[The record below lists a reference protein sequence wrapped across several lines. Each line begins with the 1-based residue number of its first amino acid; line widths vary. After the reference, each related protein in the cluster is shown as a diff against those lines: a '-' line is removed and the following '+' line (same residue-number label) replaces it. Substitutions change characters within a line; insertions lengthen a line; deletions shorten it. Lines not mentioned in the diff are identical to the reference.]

1 MYANAVR
8 LMDRAVRTCGCPFPN
23 YIAQH
28 GSAVVVGPTRAGSP
42 VQTKGS
48 SSSFLRST
56 SSRTTNAT
64 WRNICG
70 RAQLGLTVS
79 CHRALHLYHH
89 WLTWATLRLLCC
101 VTDRS
106 TVQQLAFG
114 EEREEKMST
123 WQHAWSVAECIWT
136 IMDRCDNGNTAKHR
150 ARAGLPCRHVLMI
163 YPRHSTARH

>member
-70 RAQLGLTVS
+70 RAQLEVWP
-79 CHRALHLYHH
+79 CRATAHCICIIIG
-89 WLTWATLRLLCC
+89 WLELLLGCC
-101 VTDRS
+101 AEWQVNGA
-106 TVQQLAFG
+106 AFG
-114 EEREEKMST
+114 REREENMST
-123 WQHAWSVAECIWT
+123 CQHGRSPNAW
-136 IMDRCDNGNTAKHR
+136 MDHGCNNGNTAR
-150 ARAGLPCRHVLMI
+150 NRERRRSALSSYDLSP
-163 YPRHSTARH
+163 ARH

>member
-79 CHRALHLYHH
+79 CHRALHLAYHH

-106 TVQQLAFG
+106 TPLARSERRCQLGSMHGRSPNAYG
-114 EEREEKMST
+114 LSWIDATTEIRLNIERGPACLVGT
-123 WQHAWSVAECIWT
+123 F
-136 IMDRCDNGNTAKHR
+136 
-150 ARAGLPCRHVLMI
+150 L
-163 YPRHSTARH
+163 

>member
-8 LMDRAVRTCGCPFPN
+8 LIDGSTLSN

-28 GSAVVVGPTRAGSP
+28 GSGRADPSRP
-42 VQTKGS
+42 VQTKAGIDHLS
-48 SSSFLRST
+48 SQFVRSCG
-56 SSRTTNAT
+56 RHPLVLPT
-64 WRNICG
+64 WKNMRG

-136 IMDRCDNGNTAKHR
+136 IMDRCNNGNTAKHR